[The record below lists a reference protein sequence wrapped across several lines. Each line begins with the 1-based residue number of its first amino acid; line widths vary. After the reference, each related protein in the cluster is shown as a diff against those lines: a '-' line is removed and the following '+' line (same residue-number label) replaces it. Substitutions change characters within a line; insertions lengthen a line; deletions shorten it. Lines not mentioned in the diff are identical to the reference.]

1 MVVEGR
7 APDPREARSADEF
20 VALLR
25 MLKDASGLTF
35 RELSQRADA
44 VGDVLP
50 RSTIAN
56 MLGRTSVPR
65 EELLAAFVRACGC
78 GPAEV
83 GDWLVVRKELAVHG
97 RRSATA
103 GSGSGSGDRA
113 EEDGAAGA
121 AGDDPADRSA
131 RPSSAPP
138 AGPDPAR
145 RRRVRIVLTA
155 VLLAVVLAAVAT
167 TVVLIGGD
175 GGRPDTRSA
184 TGPVAGR
191 TVQIRSVHSGFCLS
205 EERGS
210 DSGRLYQV
218 RCEQETIPGFSL
230 RPLGGG
236 VWRIETDHPVYGPG
250 CTGIWNGLE
259 DDGAPLQDQECG
271 KRDEAEQF
279 RIEPVGSP
287 VEGYRIRPV
296 HTRLCVGAERY
307 SKERGAELVQ
317 TDCAGEKK
325 SLFSFDPVATG
336 TAGG

>member
-7 APDPREARSADEF
+7 APDPQEARSADEF

-25 MLKDASGLTF
+25 VLKDASGLTF

-83 GDWLVVRKELAVHG
+83 GEWLAVRKELAVHG
-97 RRSATA
+97 RRSGTA
-103 GSGSGSGDRA
+103 GSGSDDRA
-113 EEDGAAGA
+113 EEDGATGA
-121 AGDDPADRSA
+121 TGGDPADGPERLL
-131 RPSSAPP
+131 SAPA

-167 TVVLIGGD
+167 TVVLLGGD
-175 GGRPDTRSA
+175 GGRPDTRRA

-205 EERGS
+205 EERGTE
-210 DSGRLYQV
+210 SGRLHQA

-230 RPLGGG
+230 QPLGGG
-236 VWRIETDHPVYGPG
+236 VWRIKTDHPVYGPG
-250 CTGIWNGLE
+250 CTGIWNGVA
-259 DDGAPLQDQECG
+259 DNGALLQDQECG
-271 KRDEAEQF
+271 KRGEAEKF

-307 SKERGAELVQ
+307 SEKLGAELVQ
-317 TDCAGEKK
+317 TNCAGERK